1 MESLA
6 IKRRERGE
14 VTQADIDPFLL
25 MSTDD
30 LLCKLRS
37 PTPTIRTCAATVLSN
52 HKESEVV
59 KETPMILF
67 KITRCFSGF
76 SDNLAK
82 QFLYNRLKSSDLGL
96 QFEAARSLVLSGLNL
111 PVKDDAMNEDVL
123 EFSKHLTKKYSGRK
137 KPRR

>member
-1 MESLA
+1 METLA

-76 SDNLAK
+76 SDNLAE
-82 QFLYNRLKSSDLGL
+82 QFLYNRLKSSRNIHG
-96 QFEAARSLVLSGLNL
+96 FSILSTA
-111 PVKDDAMNEDVL
+111 PKS
-123 EFSKHLTKKYSGRK
+123 F
-137 KPRR
+137 